1 MTPLIVPALGFLFI
15 YLLTREA
22 SAMPKPSTQT
32 PTPTPQPSR
41 GTIPATG
48 KPTRGER
55 NNNPGNIRI
64 NPAWTWQG
72 QMGADSGGYVIFNT
86 VENGVRAM
94 TKDLKTKIAR
104 GLNTIAKIIPVYAPE
119 FENPTSSY
127 ISRVSEWA
135 AIPKDK
141 VIDPSNKV
149 QMLAIISAMIRFEN
163 GRVSY
168 APSVIMAGINSAG

>member
-1 MTPLIVPALGFLFI
+1 
-15 YLLTREA
+15 
-22 SAMPKPSTQT
+22 MPKQST
-32 PTPTPQPSR
+32 PTPTPTPTPEPSR
-41 GTIPATG
+41 GVIPATG

-64 NPAWTWQG
+64 NSAWTWQG
-72 QMGADSGGYVIFNT
+72 QTGADSDGYVIFNT

-119 FENPTSSY
+119 FENPTSTY
-127 ISRVSEWA
+127 ITRVSEWA
-135 AIPKDK
+135 ATPKDK
-141 VIDPSNKV
+141 VIDPANKV
-149 QMLAIISAMIRFEN
+149 QMLAIVSAMIRFEN

-168 APSVIMAGINSAG
+168 APSVIMAGINAAG